1 MNLEKY
7 RQYSRIARGLEKAD
21 LVLKDGKII
30 NVFTEEIIRGDIA
43 IQDGLIVGIGSFE
56 GKEERDLGGKY
67 VCPGFI
73 DSHLHLESTLVTPA
87 ELVTVASRH
96 GTTTFIVDPHESAN
110 VSGLAGID
118 YILEQTEDVKANVY
132 VMMPSCVP
140 ATGIDDNGCTLTAED
155 MAPYLENPRILGLG
169 EVMDSISVVQ
179 GEKGMH
185 DKLELFEGRIRDG
198 HAPFLEEGDLQA
210 YAMAGIATDHECS
223 FFEYAMR
230 ERRNGLTVLIREG
243 SAARNLEALVGGLV
257 QRRMNGEGFCFC
269 TDDKHIEDIQREGHI
284 DHNVRKAI
292 HLGMNPVSAIKM
304 ATINAASCYGLK
316 DKGAIAPGKQADLLV
331 FSDLVNID
339 IEEVYYKGQL
349 IDKNDNIVIKPCAPQ
364 LKNTVH
370 VAEFSR
376 DAFHLESA
384 AGTFPVIL
392 AEEGQITTRKGT
404 LKASES
410 LCEFVPDDDYQKIA
424 VVERHK
430 STGKIGCGVI
440 GGFGIRGGAIASSV
454 SHDSHNIIVIGDND
468 EDMELAVKELIR
480 TQGGYTI
487 VEGHKVY
494 DTLALPVMGLMSD
507 NGFEKDNA
515 TLKRMIEKAHEMGV
529 KKGHDPFITL
539 SFMALPVIP
548 QIRITPRGVYDVE
561 EGRFL

>member
-7 RQYSRIARGLEKAD
+7 QQYSRIARGLEQAD
-21 LVLKDGKII
+21 LVLKDARII

-43 IQDGLIVGIGSFE
+43 IQDGIIAGIGSFQ

-140 ATGIDDNGCTLTAED
+140 ATGIDDNGCTLTAQD
-155 MAPYLENPRILGLG
+155 MAPYLNNSRILGLG

-179 GEKGMH
+179 GDKGMH

-198 HAPFLEEGDLQA
+198 HAPFLVEGDLQA

-223 FFEYAMR
+223 FFDYAMR
-230 ERRNGLTVLIREG
+230 ERRNGLTILIREG

-257 QRRMNGEGFCFC
+257 QRKMNGEGFCFC
-269 TDDKHIEDIQREGHI
+269 TDDKHIEDIQQEGHI

-292 HLGMNPVSAIKM
+292 RLGMNSVSAIKM
-304 ATINAASCYGLK
+304 ATINAANCYGLK
-316 DKGAIAPGKQADLLV
+316 DKGAIAPGRQADLLV
-331 FSDLVNID
+331 LVNVEVED
-339 IEEVYYKGQL
+339 VYYKGQL
-349 IDKNDNIVIKPCAPQ
+349 IDKNENIVIKPCASE

-370 VAEFSR
+370 VAEFSKE
-376 DAFHLESA
+376 AFHLESKD
-384 AGTFPVIL
+384 GTFPVIL
-392 AEEGQITTRKGT
+392 CEEGQITTRKGT
-404 LKASES
+404 LKASDGP
-410 LCEFVPDDDYQKIA
+410 CEFQPDDDYQKIA

-430 STGKIGCGVI
+430 ATGKIGRGVI

-468 EDMELAVKELIR
+468 EDMELAVRELIR

-487 VEGHKVY
+487 VENHKVF

-507 NGFEKDNA
+507 KGFEKDNA
-515 TLKRMIEKAHEMGV
+515 TLKRMIQKAHDMGV

-561 EGRFL
+561 NGSFY

>member
-7 RQYSRIARGLEKAD
+7 QQYSRIARGLEKAD
-21 LVLKDGKII
+21 LVLKDARII
-30 NVFTEEIIRGDIA
+30 NVFTEEIVRGDIA
-43 IQDGLIVGIGSFE
+43 IQDGIITGIGSFH

-118 YILEQTEDVKANVY
+118 YILEQTEEVKANVY

-155 MAPYLENPRILGLG
+155 MIPYLSKDRILGLG

-179 GEKGMH
+179 GDKAMH
-185 DKLELFEGRIRDG
+185 DKLALFEGRIRDG

-210 YAMAGIATDHECS
+210 YAMAGINTDHECS
-223 FFEYAMR
+223 FFDYAMR
-230 ERRNGLTVLIREG
+230 ERRNGITILIREG

-257 QRRMNGEGFCFC
+257 QRNMNGEGFCFC

-292 HLGMNPVSAIKM
+292 RLGMNPISAIKM
-304 ATINAASCYGLK
+304 ATINAANCYGLK
-316 DKGAIAPGKQADLLV
+316 DTGAVAPGRQADLLV
-331 FSDLVNID
+331 LSDLVNVEVED
-339 IEEVYYKGQL
+339 VYYKGKR
-349 IDKNDNIVIKPCAPQ
+349 IDKNEKIVIKPCTPE

-370 VAEFSR
+370 VADFSR
-376 DAFHLESA
+376 EAFRLETA
-384 AGTFPVIL
+384 DGTFPVIL
-392 AEEGQITTRKGT
+392 SEEGQITTRKGI
-404 LKASES
+404 LKASDGR
-410 LCEFVPDDDYQKIA
+410 CEFQAGDDYQKIA

-430 STGKIGCGVI
+430 ATGKIGKGVI

-468 EDMELAVKELIR
+468 EDMELAVRELIR

-487 VEGHKVY
+487 VENHKVF

-515 TLKRMIEKAHEMGV
+515 TLKRMIQKVHAMGV

-561 EGRFL
+561 NGSFY